1 MDGFVYRRKLK
12 RTLSFLRERWYM
24 KSFAG
29 SGIAT
34 FQYLPLHSN
43 TSNEPKNLYAILFGN
58 KRHEFGFTGGFCDN
72 ESPQI
77 AASRESFE
85 ESSGLLH
92 IDPLTLE
99 SLSPIKIFMGIYRS
113 YPICLNIPEITQN
126 MFEENQEK
134 LKTQNASRYHLEM
147 KFVTYVSID
156 QMMQDGLLEGRGS
169 LWVTDKYGQRIL
181 IINRTRSILQ
191 KLCIQDNWMESLVTI
206 DCSENREDI
215 FGFTDIKS
223 FTTLSH

>member
-1 MDGFVYRRKLK
+1 MDIFVSRRKLK
-12 RTLSFLRERWYM
+12 RTLSFLQERWHM

-34 FQYLPLHSN
+34 FQYLPPHSN
-43 TSNEPKNLYAILFGN
+43 TTNEPKNLYAILFGN
-58 KRHEFGFTGGFCDN
+58 KRREFGFTGGFCDN

-92 IDPLTLE
+92 IDPHTLE

-191 KLCIQDNWMESLVTI
+191 KLCIQFSTLVI
-206 DCSENREDI
+206 
-215 FGFTDIKS
+215 
-223 FTTLSH
+223 LSMPAKDWPF